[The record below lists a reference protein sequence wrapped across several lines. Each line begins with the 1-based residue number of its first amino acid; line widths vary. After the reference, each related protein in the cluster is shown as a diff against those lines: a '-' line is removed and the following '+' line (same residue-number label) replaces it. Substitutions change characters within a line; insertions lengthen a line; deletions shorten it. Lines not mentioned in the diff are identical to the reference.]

1 MSVLGLNCRGLG
13 GAAAVR
19 DLRLLAERYT
29 PAILFV
35 VETQLQRDRV
45 EGLARSLGF
54 DNSFAVSSSGRSGG
68 IGIFWNNS
76 IKFEVLPY
84 SQYHLD
90 GVVIEEG
97 KDPWRLTVVYGEAQG
112 VPWTFEKKVAGGD
125 YCRVRLD
132 RALASS
138 TWCALFPE
146 AEVHHL
152 PSYATSDHLP
162 ILLECTPRQ
171 VQKQSGKLFRYEV
184 MWESHEGFPEHLADS
199 WNASEK
205 SRNVADLKS
214 KLQSV
219 SHNLSTWGRETF
231 GSVRL
236 QIRTLQ
242 RDLAILRSQPGRVGP
257 SMEEKE
263 TVAKLEEV
271 LQREEIM
278 WRQRSRIQWLAEGDK
293 NTRFFHLRASQRKK
307 KNRIAAL
314 ARADG
319 TPTSNEKEMGALAN
333 GFYKQLYT
341 SEGVSSMEEVL
352 NYVPTRVDREMNRA
366 LDASFQAKEVKEA
379 LFEMYPTKAPGPDGF
394 PAHFFSAKLGCVRRG
409 SDIGCDASPDWQ

>member
-1 MSVLGLNCRGLG
+1 VGVS
-13 GAAAVR
+13 
-19 DLRLLAERYT
+19 ERSWSQ
-29 PAILFV
+29 I
-35 VETQLQRDRV
+35 
-45 EGLARSLGF
+45 LGF
-54 DNSFAVSSSGRSGG
+54 RD
-68 IGIFWNNS
+68 
-76 IKFEVLPY
+76 
-84 SQYHLD
+84 
-90 GVVIEEG
+90 
-97 KDPWRLTVVYGEAQG
+97 TVDICGLCDLGFKG

-125 YCRVRLD
+125 YYRVRLD

-138 TWCALFPE
+138 SWCALFPE

-171 VQKQSGKLFRYEV
+171 VQKRSGNLFRYEV
-184 MWESHEGFPEHLADS
+184 MWESHEGFPEHLAGS

-205 SRNVADLKS
+205 SQNVAELKS

-242 RDLAILRSQPGRVGP
+242 RDLAILRSQRGRVGP

-263 TVAKLEEV
+263 IVAKLEEV

-278 WRQRSRIQWLAEGDK
+278 WRQRSRIQGLAEGDK
-293 NTRFFHLRASQRKK
+293 NTRFFHLRASQRKN

-352 NYVPTRVDREMNRA
+352 NCVPTRVDREMNRA

-394 PAHFFSAKLGCVRRG
+394 PAHFFQRNWDVCGEEVTSAVMQAMTVR
-409 SDIGCDASPDWQ
+409 SVSIKHTLC